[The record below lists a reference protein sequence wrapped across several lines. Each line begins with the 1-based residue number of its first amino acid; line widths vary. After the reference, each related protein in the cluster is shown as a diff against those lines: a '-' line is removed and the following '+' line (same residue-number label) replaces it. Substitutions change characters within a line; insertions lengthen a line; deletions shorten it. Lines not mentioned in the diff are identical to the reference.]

1 MFFKFF
7 FEMKKE
13 YRVKKN
19 QEIIDLLK
27 LKQTVGDR
35 YFVIYKSKIKESHF
49 RYAVSVNK
57 KYGNAPERNKAK
69 RRVREVVKL
78 YQYKNLDFFIVIKT
92 TVKEL
97 SFNDI
102 HNKLLKLFK
111 RAEILEG
118 GTTIEQKD

>member
-1 MFFKFF
+1 
-7 FEMKKE
+7 MKKQ
-13 YRVKKN
+13 YRIKKN

-35 YFVIYKSKIKESHF
+35 YFVLYKSKLKETHF

-57 KYGNAPERNKAK
+57 KYGNAPERNKVK

-78 YQYKNLDFFIVIKT
+78 YVYKNYEFFIVIKT
-92 TVKEL
+92 TAKEL
-97 SFNDI
+97 TFEEI
-102 HNKLLKLFK
+102 HKRLLILFK

-118 GTTIEQKD
+118 GTNE

>member
-1 MFFKFF
+1 
-7 FEMKKE
+7 MKKE

-35 YFVIYKSKIKESHF
+35 YFVIYKSNVKESHF

-78 YQYKNLDFFIVIKT
+78 YQYKNIDFFIVIKT
-92 TVKEL
+92 TVIEL

-118 GTTIEQKD
+118 GTTIE

>member
-1 MFFKFF
+1 
-7 FEMKKE
+7 MKKK
-13 YRVKKN
+13 YRIKKN
-19 QEIIDLLK
+19 EEILNLLK

-35 YFVIYKSKIKESHF
+35 YFVLYKSNVKKTDF

-78 YQYKNLDFFIVIKT
+78 YKYKNYDFFIVIKT
-92 TVKEL
+92 TVIDL
-97 SFNDI
+97 SFDEI
-102 HNKLLKLFK
+102 HQRLLKLFK

-118 GTTIEQKD
+118 GTNE